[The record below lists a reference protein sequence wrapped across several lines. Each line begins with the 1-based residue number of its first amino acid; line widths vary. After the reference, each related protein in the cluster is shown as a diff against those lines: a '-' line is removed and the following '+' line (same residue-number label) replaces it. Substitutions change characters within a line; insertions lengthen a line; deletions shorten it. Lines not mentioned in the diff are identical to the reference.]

1 MMLVLILLTIIFSPI
16 MPASFTIASLAF
28 VASIQVETFRR
39 LRGAPYANVMMTGN
53 VKNVLTSGLKEL
65 LKKIQNLE
73 KQVETSY

>member
-1 MMLVLILLTIIFSPI
+1 MMLVLILLTIILSPI

-53 VKNVLTSGLKEL
+53 VKMLLISGLKEL
-65 LKKIQNLE
+65 LKRFR
-73 KQVETSY
+73 T

>member
-1 MMLVLILLTIIFSPI
+1 MMLVLILLTIILSPI

-53 VKNVLTSGLKEL
+53 VKMLLISGLKEL